1 MEEMSFHNLTLS
13 AETLR
18 AIDDAG
24 YTQMTPIQAQ
34 AIPVILSGKDAIGQS
49 STGTGKTAAFG
60 IPAVELV
67 QGNDEGDPEVL
78 VLCPTR
84 ELAMQVSEE
93 LRKFS
98 KYKEGLRVVAVYGGQ
113 NIDTQI
119 RALKRAS
126 IVVGTPGR
134 VIDHLRRRTLKLQAL
149 RMVVLDE
156 ADEMLDMGFLDDIK
170 QILWNTPDEKQTLLF
185 SATMPDPIVRI
196 TQRFLKKPEYI
207 KGDQGETAFELID
220 QYYCEV
226 PKSKKAHSI
235 KLLFEQQ
242 GAQRGLIFCN
252 TKRMVD
258 ILAES
263 LTEQGLAVQGLHGD
277 MRQGARTEVMKKFK
291 DGSLNLLIA
300 TDVAARGIDASGV
313 DIIINYDI
321 PQDAEYYVHRIGRTG
336 RAGKQGV
343 AFTLIA
349 GSGELFDLCD
359 ITDLTGVQLKPY
371 YLQGLEATEEDKF
384 FARNSSKS
392 ERSRHSTIPKP
403 AGSKR
408 TGAPD
413 DNAVIAIDVGSNHDI
428 TERQIVNSILKYARI
443 KKEEIGAI
451 TIMADESRIEFAPD
465 VARHVMRTMQDATV
479 NDFVVVL
486 RAVTPK
492 LNQNKGGKGG
502 KGGQN
507 RGGNRGGQNRGG
519 HRGGQNR
526 GNNRG
531 RRG

>member
-1 MEEMSFHNLTLS
+1 MEEMSFHNLNLS

-18 AIDDAG
+18 AIGDAG

-185 SATMPDPIVRI
+185 SATMPEPIVKI

-258 ILAES
+258 ILTES

-492 LNQNKGGKGG
+492 LNQNKSG

-519 HRGGQNR
+519 HRDGQNR
-526 GNNRG
+526 GGNRG
-531 RRG
+531 RRSR

>member
-1 MEEMSFHNLTLS
+1 MEEMSFHTLPL
-13 AETLR
+13 APELLR
-18 AIDDAG
+18 AIDEAG
-24 YTQMTPIQAQ
+24 YTQMTPIQAKCIP
-34 AIPVILSGKDAIGQS
+34 AILKGGDAIGQS

-60 IPAVELV
+60 IPAIQLV
-67 QGNDEGDPEVL
+67 QGNDSGEPEVL

-98 KYKEGLRVVAVYGGQ
+98 KYKEGVRVVAVYGGQ

-134 VIDHLRRRTLKLQAL
+134 IIDHLRRRTLKLSSVRLA
-149 RMVVLDE
+149 VLDE

-170 QILWNTPDEKQTLLF
+170 QILWNVPEERQTLLF

-196 TQRFLKKPEYI
+196 TQRFLKNPEFI
-207 KGDQGETAFELID
+207 KGDSGDTAFHLID

-226 PKSKKAHSI
+226 PKSKKIHSV
-235 KLLFEQQ
+235 KLLVEQQ
-242 GAQRGLIFCN
+242 GVQRGLIFCN

-258 ILAES
+258 VLARSLAEM
-263 LTEQGLAVQGLHGD
+263 GLSAEGLHGD
-277 MRQGARTEVMKKFK
+277 MRQGARTEVMRKFK
-291 DGSLNLLIA
+291 DGSLNLLVA
-300 TDVAARGIDASGV
+300 TDVAARGIDASGI

-321 PQDAEYYVHRIGRTG
+321 PQDVEYYVHRIGRTG
-336 RAGKQGV
+336 RAGKQGA

-349 GSGELFDLCD
+349 GSGEMFDLCD

-371 YLQGLEATEEDKF
+371 YLQNLDATPEDRA

-392 ERSRHSTIPKP
+392 DRRHSTIPKP
-403 AGSKR
+403 AGSQR

-413 DNAVIAIDVGSNHDI
+413 DNAVIALDVGSNHDV
-428 TERQIVNSILKYARI
+428 TEKQIVSSILKYARI
-443 KKEEIGAI
+443 KREEIGAI
-451 TIMADESRIEFAPD
+451 SIQSDESRVEFAPD

-486 RAVTPK
+486 RAVTPGVSG
-492 LNQNKGGKGG
+492 QS
-502 KGGQN
+502 GQN
-507 RGGNRGGQNRGG
+507 RRSGGSPRSGSRGGSRGG
-519 HRGGQNR
+519 
-526 GNNRG
+526 RG
-531 RRG
+531 RSPRSR

>member
-1 MEEMSFHNLTLS
+1 MEELSFHSLNLS
-13 AETLR
+13 AEVLR

-24 YTQMTPIQAQ
+24 YTQMTPIQAKG
-34 AIPVILSGKDAIGQS
+34 IPVILSGKDAIGQS

-60 IPAVELV
+60 IPAVEMIR
-67 QGNDEGDPEVL
+67 GNDEGDPEVL

-93 LRKFS
+93 MRKFS

-134 VIDHLRRRTLKLQAL
+134 VIDHLRRRTLKLSSL

-185 SATMPDPIVRI
+185 SATMPDPIVKI
-196 TQRFLKKPEYI
+196 TQRFLKNPEYI
-207 KGDQGETAFELID
+207 KGDQTAAFELIE

-359 ITDLTGVQLKPY
+359 ITDLTGIQLKPY

-384 FARNSSKS
+384 FARNSAKS

-413 DNAVIAIDVGSNHDI
+413 DNAIIAIDVGSNHDI
-428 TERQIVNSILKYARI
+428 TEKQIVGSILKYARI

-451 TIMADESRIEFAPD
+451 TILPEESRVEFAPD

-486 RAVTPK
+486 RAVTPR
-492 LNQNKGGKGG
+492 LGQGKGG
-502 KGGQN
+502 KGGQSRSGNRAGQNRNGNGSRGGN
-507 RGGNRGGQNRGG
+507 RGGNRGR
-519 HRGGQNR
+519 
-526 GNNRG
+526 RG
-531 RRG
+531 R